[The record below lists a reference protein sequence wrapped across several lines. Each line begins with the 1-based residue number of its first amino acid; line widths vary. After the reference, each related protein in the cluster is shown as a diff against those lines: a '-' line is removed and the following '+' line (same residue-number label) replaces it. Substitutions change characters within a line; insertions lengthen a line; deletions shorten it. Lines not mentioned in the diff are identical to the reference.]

1 MHPARNPGRAD
12 LPIVIRMMAKLGRLL
27 GFMGLGLAVAW
38 WTRLKAHSKTP
49 PPEGRWREVSEE
61 ELAST

>member
-1 MHPARNPGRAD
+1 M
-12 LPIVIRMMAKLGRLL
+12 PIVIRMMAKLGRLL